1 MKRSVLHRVM
11 LTAMAL
17 CMVLSLTG
25 CGAALQAIQ
34 QLREK
39 TPDPPPGVQTG
50 ETGSKPAEPQSPGQ
64 PAPQVPARPAP
75 EAEPAQPE
83 QPAPQVPTQPEPP
96 APQGIS
102 AVTGKNSYISVCSL
116 LQEHCLT
123 AGVAFLGYVDNPMKE
138 GEYRN
143 LLERRGY
150 LESYDFLAAMP
161 EDHLIRTEQG
171 HQLYCLVPAKGITV
185 TVNEWMGSDIYGD
198 DSGQAG
204 ELLYQSDSGDPILL
218 LCGYDLIQPDL
229 QVILEDAAG
238 NRLTWLPRS
247 THDSMQPYLAEQLLG
262 SIVDFTPA
270 TGIDTEGYLS
280 ELATPEV
287 LQGEWVAW
295 DAHTTTGEPLVC
307 RLRFYRDEAGN
318 DCMEYGYAPPMG
330 ETYAWFAGSFTP
342 SAQPS
347 GWVTE
352 DMSEFSMELVGGAAL
367 ETGLPPASE
376 DGEPDFHL
384 NGIYSIDYY
393 PELDMIEVGHQFGS
407 PLLDG
412 IITILF
418 ERVS

>member
-11 LTAMAL
+11 LAVTAV

-83 QPAPQVPTQPEPP
+83 QPAPQVPTQPAPP

-138 GEYRN
+138 GEYLN

-204 ELLYQSDSGDPILL
+204 KLLYQSDSGDPILL

-247 THDSMQPYLAEQLLG
+247 THDSMQPYLADHLLG
-262 SIVDFTPA
+262 SIVDFTPMYL
-270 TGIDTEGYLS
+270 DTYWYDS
-280 ELATPEV
+280 QRATPEV

-318 DCMEYGYAPPMG
+318 DCMEYGYGPPMG
-330 ETYAWFAGSFTP
+330 ETYAWFAGSFIP
-342 SAQPS
+342 SAQPI

-352 DMSEFSMELVGGAAL
+352 DMSEFAMDLVGGTAL
-367 ETGLPPASE
+367 ETGLPPQYEGGDPTFYLSGA
-376 DGEPDFHL
+376 
-384 NGIYSIDYY
+384 YSIDYY
-393 PELDMIEVGHQFGS
+393 PELDMIEVSHQFGS

-418 ERVS
+418 ERAPG

>member
-1 MKRSVLHRVM
+1 MKRPVLHRVM
-11 LTAMAL
+11 LAATAL
-17 CMVLSLTG
+17 CMVLSLTA
-25 CGAALQAIQ
+25 CGAALQAVQ
-34 QLREK
+34 QLREEAPE
-39 TPDPPPGVQTG
+39 TQPGVQTG
-50 ETGSKPAEPQSPGQ
+50 ETGSKPAKPQAPGQ
-64 PAPQVPARPAP
+64 PAPQVPAQPAP

-83 QPAPQVPTQPEPP
+83 QPAPQ
-96 APQGIS
+96 GIS
-102 AVTGKNSYISVCSL
+102 AVTSQNSYISICSF
-116 LQEHCLT
+116 LQEHRLT

-161 EDHLIRTEQG
+161 EDHLIRTADG
-171 HQLYCLVPAKGITV
+171 HQLYCLVPAKGVSV
-185 TVNEWMGSDIYGD
+185 TVSEWMGSDIYGD

-229 QVILEDAAG
+229 QVILEDPAG

-247 THDSMQPYLAEQLLG
+247 THDSMQPYLADHLLG
-262 SIVDFTPA
+262 SIVDFTPMFL
-270 TGIDTEGYLS
+270 DTYWYDS
-280 ELATPEV
+280 QRATPEV
-287 LQGEWVAW
+287 LQGDWVAW

-347 GWVTE
+347 GWVTD

-367 ETGLPPASE
+367 ETGLPPQY
-376 DGEPDFHL
+376 DGGDPSFYL
-384 NGIYSIDYY
+384 SGAYSIDYY
-393 PELDMIEVGHQFGS
+393 PELDMIEVGRQFGS

-418 ERVS
+418 ERAPG

>member
-1 MKRSVLHRVM
+1 MKRSVLHRMM

-17 CMVLSLTG
+17 CMVWSLTG

-83 QPAPQVPTQPEPP
+83 QPAPQVPTQSEPP

-138 GEYRN
+138 EEYLN

-171 HQLYCLVPAKGITV
+171 HQLYCLVPAKGVTV

-204 ELLYQSDSGDPILL
+204 KLLYQSDSGDPILL

-229 QVILEDAAG
+229 QVCLEDTDG

-247 THDSMQPYLAEQLLG
+247 THDSMQPYLADHL
-262 SIVDFTPA
+262 PA
-270 TGIDTEGYLS
+270 TPFKQMYDFLYIMIIFLNRNPSYAASFAPSYMIVQARAEFSAQD
-280 ELATPEV
+280 
-287 LQGEWVAW
+287 
-295 DAHTTTGEPLVC
+295 
-307 RLRFYRDEAGN
+307 RLRGN
-318 DCMEYGYAPPMG
+318 LQITGPQRIERREKFEKIPCM
-330 ETYAWFAGSFTP
+330 
-342 SAQPS
+342 
-347 GWVTE
+347 
-352 DMSEFSMELVGGAAL
+352 
-367 ETGLPPASE
+367 
-376 DGEPDFHL
+376 H
-384 NGIYSIDYY
+384 
-393 PELDMIEVGHQFGS
+393 H
-407 PLLDG
+407 
-412 IITILF
+412 
-418 ERVS
+418 

>member
-11 LTAMAL
+11 LAVTAL
-17 CMVLSLTG
+17 CMVLSLMG
-25 CGAALQAIQ
+25 CGAALQAVR
-34 QLREK
+34 QLRKE
-39 TPDPPPGVQTG
+39 TPPGVQTG
-50 ETGSKPAEPQSPGQ
+50 ETGSKPAEPQAPAQ
-64 PAPQVPARPAP
+64 PDP
-75 EAEPAQPE
+75 EAEQ
-83 QPAPQVPTQPEPP
+83 P

-102 AVTGKNSYISVCSL
+102 AVTGQNSYISICSF
-116 LQEHCLT
+116 LQEHRLT

-138 GEYRN
+138 EEYRD

-161 EDHLIRTEQG
+161 EDHLIRTANG
-171 HQLYCLVPAKGITV
+171 HQLYCLVPAKGVTV
-185 TVNEWMGSDIYGD
+185 TVSEWMGSDIYGD

-229 QVILEDAAG
+229 QVCLEDAAG
-238 NRLTWLPRS
+238 NLLTWLPRS

-295 DAHTTTGEPLVC
+295 NAHTTTGEPLVC

-367 ETGLPPASE
+367 ETGLPPQYEGGDPSFYLSGA
-376 DGEPDFHL
+376 
-384 NGIYSIDYY
+384 YSIDYY
-393 PELDMIEVGHQFGS
+393 PELDVIEVGHQFGS

-412 IITILF
+412 IITIPF
-418 ERVS
+418 ERVPG

>member
-138 GEYRN
+138 GEYRD

-161 EDHLIRTEQG
+161 EDHLIRTADG
-171 HQLYCLVPAKGITV
+171 HQLYCLVPAKGVSV
-185 TVNEWMGSDIYGD
+185 TVSEWMGSDIYGD

-247 THDSMQPYLAEQLLG
+247 THDSMQPYLADHLLG
-262 SIVDFTPA
+262 SIVDFTPMFL
-270 TGIDTEGYLS
+270 DTYWYDS
-280 ELATPEV
+280 QRATPEV

-318 DCMEYGYAPPMG
+318 DCVEYGYAPPMG

-367 ETGLPPASE
+367 ETGLPPQYEGGDPSFYLSGA
-376 DGEPDFHL
+376 
-384 NGIYSIDYY
+384 YRIDYY
-393 PELDMIEVGHQFGS
+393 PELDVIEVGYQFGR

-412 IITILF
+412 IITIPF
-418 ERVS
+418 ERVPG